1 MKGNKFAFVILLG
14 MSVVVLLLYSCS
26 LPMPMLHG
34 KKRIDAMVD
43 EVVEGE
49 EDIDDEEYI

>member
-1 MKGNKFAFVILLG
+1 
-14 MSVVVLLLYSCS
+14 
-26 LPMPMLHG
+26 MPMLHG